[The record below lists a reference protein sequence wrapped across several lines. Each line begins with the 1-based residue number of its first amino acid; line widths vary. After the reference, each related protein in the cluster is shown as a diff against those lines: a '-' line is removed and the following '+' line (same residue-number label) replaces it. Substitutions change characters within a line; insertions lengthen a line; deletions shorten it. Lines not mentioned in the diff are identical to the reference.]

1 VFWIHASNADRIEQ
15 GYREIAERVKIPGRK
30 DPKENIF
37 ELVARWLQDESKRMW
52 VLVLDN
58 LDDDAVL
65 SIP

>member
-1 VFWIHASNADRIEQ
+1 
-15 GYREIAERVKIPGRK
+15 
-30 DPKENIF
+30 
-37 ELVARWLQDESKRMW
+37 VARWLQDESKRMW